1 MSGSKFLDNLRE
13 FLNSDRILRCRS
25 LIEENINFWEEDI
38 TSENLEC
45 VTIIDDIFGT
55 RTQEIVENVLNENSA
70 DMLTGYV
77 PKKLVKPSQS
87 A

>member
-1 MSGSKFLDNLRE
+1 M
-13 FLNSDRILRCRS
+13 RCRS

-55 RTQEIVENVLNENSA
+55 RTQEIVENVLDENSA
-70 DMLTGYV
+70 DMATEYV

-87 A
+87 G

>member
-1 MSGSKFLDNLRE
+1 M
-13 FLNSDRILRCRS
+13 RCRS

-55 RTQEIVENVLNENSA
+55 RTQEIVENVLDENSA
-70 DMLTGYV
+70 DMATGYV

-87 A
+87 G